1 MNCPINCPPRALRVP
16 SCGQYRVLLEIN
28 TSPPWEHTHS
38 SSVFP
43 PLSNNLYR
51 IYLLPLLWKF
61 TRGKTLRVTFRS
73 IRRFKCSRLSR
84 VAGSQHAKL
93 LSRIYALLNFRSI
106 LFDGFSHCFGI
117 LYAWICIFLLSF
129 FVFKLEIV
137 FVRKSRVWKW
147 KYEMKLFTRL

>member
-93 LSRIYALLNFRSI
+93 LSRIYALLNFRW
-106 LFDGFSHCFGI
+106 F
-117 LYAWICIFLLSF
+117 FLTVSR
-129 FVFKLEIV
+129 IV
-137 FVRKSRVWKW
+137 SG
-147 KYEMKLFTRL
+147 YFTRGSVYFYFLFLCLN

>member
-43 PLSNNLYR
+43 PLSNNLY
-51 IYLLPLLWKF
+51 IVYTFFHFFENLLEERLYARLFVLLDVSNVPAFREWLARNTRNFYREF
-61 TRGKTLRVTFRS
+61 TLCWIFGDSFW
-73 IRRFKCSRLSR
+73 RFDS
-84 VAGSQHAKL
+84 
-93 LSRIYALLNFRSI
+93 Y
-106 LFDGFSHCFGI
+106 CFGI
-117 LYAWICIFLLSF
+117 LYVWICIFLLPF

-137 FVRKSRVWKW
+137 FVWKSRVWEW
-147 KYEMKLFTRL
+147 KYEMKFTRL